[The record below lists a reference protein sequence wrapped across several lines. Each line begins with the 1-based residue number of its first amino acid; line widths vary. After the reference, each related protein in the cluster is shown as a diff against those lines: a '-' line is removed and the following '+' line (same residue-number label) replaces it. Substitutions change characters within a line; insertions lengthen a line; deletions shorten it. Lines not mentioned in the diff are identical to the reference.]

1 MLLITDALAIPR
13 FLRISQADRAKA
25 WEKSPPKP
33 IPNFGREVTETE
45 RLYRASIE
53 HDRALRR
60 AINEQRWAELKIK
73 REVEK
78 AERALIVVAIKRRG
92 RR

>member
-33 IPNFGREVTETE
+33 IPNFGREITETE

-53 HDRALRR
+53 HDRARKR
-60 AINEQRWAELKIK
+60 VIDEQRWAELKTK
-73 REVEK
+73 REAEK
-78 AERALIVVAIKRRG
+78 AERDLMVLMVKRRG
-92 RR
+92 RK